1 MPEGQL
7 SPQGLV
13 PGRYNEGDVLK
24 AKMSDKATSLQ
35 AVLLARLM
43 PAVRRERPDKARI
56 VYLPFLIFVVSMVTS
71 PSSPVST
78 H

>member
-1 MPEGQL
+1 MKEM
-7 SPQGLV
+7 
-13 PGRYNEGDVLK
+13 K

-43 PAVRRERPDKARI
+43 PAVRREQPDKARI

>member
-13 PGRYNEGDVLK
+13 SGHYNEGDVLK
-24 AKMSDKATSLQ
+24 AKMSDTATTLK
-35 AVLLARLM
+35 AVLLAGLT
-43 PAVRRERPDKARI
+43 PAVRREWTDKARI